1 MGQFF
6 TIQNLVLLIA
16 GLVNLVMS
24 FLVIK
29 RGAKSKINLYFAL
42 LTFFNLT
49 WAIGLIMSNSVS
61 NIDMVSFYDRSTNL
75 SGIGI
80 IMSLFYFT
88 LHFPYQREK
97 ISDIK
102 TKIIWL
108 LAILLS
114 VSIYTKWFV
123 VDTVWID
130 KFPYYVAYYYKPVFI
145 IYTAYFFVLAVWSI
159 YLLVKKYKQTEG
171 LIKKQLK
178 WLIIAIIIGL
188 VFGAYF
194 NIIVSYF
201 GNFNPGWLG
210 PVFTL
215 FMNIVVF
222 QAIRSP
228 KEKING

>member
-1 MGQFF
+1 MEKLFNY
-6 TIQNLVLLIA
+6 QNLVLFIA
-16 GLVNLVMS
+16 GLVNLAMS
-24 FLVIK
+24 FLVMK

-49 WAIGLIMSNSVS
+49 WVIGLIMVNLVT

-80 IMSLFYFT
+80 VVSLFYFT

-108 LAILLS
+108 FAILLS
-114 VSIYTKWFV
+114 VLVYTKWFV
-123 VDTVWID
+123 VNTIWID
-130 KFPYYVAYYYKPVFI
+130 KFPYYIAYYYKPGFI
-145 IYTAYFFVLAVWSI
+145 VYTIYFFVLAVWSI
-159 YLLVKKYKQTEG
+159 CFLVKKYKLAEG
-171 LIKKQLK
+171 MIKQQLK
-178 WLIIAIIIGL
+178 WLILAIIIGL

-201 GNFNPGWLG
+201 GNFSPGWLG

-222 QAIRSP
+222 RAIRSP
-228 KEKING
+228 KEKIND

>member
-6 TIQNLVLLIA
+6 AIQNLFLLIV
-16 GLVNLVMS
+16 GFINLGMS
-24 FLVIK
+24 IFVIK
-29 RGAKSKINLYFAL
+29 RGTKSKINLYFGL
-42 LTFFNLT
+42 LTFFNFT
-49 WAIGLIMSNSVS
+49 WVICLILANSAS
-61 NIDMVSFYDRSTNL
+61 NINIVDFYDRSTNL

-80 IMSLFYFT
+80 IVSLFYFT

-97 ISDIK
+97 ISNIK

-108 LAILLS
+108 FAILLS
-114 VSIYTKWFV
+114 VLVYTKWFIV
-123 VDTVWID
+123 NTIWVDQ
-130 KFPYYVAYYYKPVFI
+130 FPYYIAYYYKPVFI
-145 IYTAYFFVLAVWSI
+145 VYAFYFFVLAFWSI
-159 YLLVKKYKQTEG
+159 YLLITKYKQAEG

-222 QAIRSP
+222 RAIKSP